1 MQETSESK
9 KMLLGEILIQRGVIT
24 KEQLDETLILQKEKK
39 GRLGEHLIKLKY
51 AKEKDILL
59 ALSQQ
64 TGIPF
69 QEKLTTTDV
78 LPEFIEKLS
87 INYAKKNHVLPL
99 KISDSHAVVAIS
111 DPLTIFVL
119 DDVSSLL
126 GMPVT
131 PVLVIPS
138 VLEDSINRV
147 YDRAQSSAEKMM
159 DDLEEEESLDIIA
172 HELEEPADLLES
184 TDEAPIIRLV
194 NSLLYQA
201 VKERASDIHIEPFER
216 DISVRFRIDGI
227 LHEIISPPKRF
238 QSSIISRVKIMAKL
252 NIAEKR
258 LPQDGKIRVK
268 IAGKDI
274 DIRISTVPTTF
285 GERVVMRLLDRTTV
299 LYGLNEIGLDK
310 DKLTT
315 IEKLLQRNDGIV
327 LLTGPTGS
335 GKTTTLYSFLNK
347 RNSPD
352 VNIITIE
359 DPVEYQLKGI
369 GQIMVNPKIDLT
381 FANGLRSILRQD
393 PDVIMVGEI
402 RDLETAEIAIHASL
416 TGHLVFSTLHTND
429 SAGAVTR
436 LIDMGIEPFLI
447 SSSLVAVI
455 AQRLLRVL
463 CPHCAE
469 EYVPDE
475 DELAKLY
482 AVTNGRKKIVVKR
495 ARGCNECMMTGYKGR
510 TGIYELLLID
520 DEIRSLIIKKT
531 DSNTIKSVAVKKG
544 MDTLKVDGIKKVL
557 NGVTTMEE
565 VLRVTQEEIS

>member
-1 MQETSESK
+1 MLKTSESK
-9 KMLLGEILIQRGVIT
+9 NMLLGEILVQRGVIT
-24 KEQLDETLILQKEKK
+24 KEQLDEALILQKEKR
-39 GRLGEHLIKLKY
+39 GRLGEQLIKLKY
-51 AKEKDILL
+51 AKEKDILM

-64 TGIPF
+64 SGIPF
-69 QEKLTTTDV
+69 QEKLTTADV
-78 LPEFIEKLS
+78 IPEFIEKLP

-119 DDVSSLL
+119 DDLSSLL
-126 GMPVT
+126 GMPVR
-131 PVLVIPS
+131 PVLVSPS

-201 VKERASDIHIEPFER
+201 VKERASDIHIEPFEK

-227 LHEIISPPKRF
+227 LHEIIRPPKRF

-258 LPQDGKIRVK
+258 LPQDGRIRVK

-299 LYGLNEIGLDK
+299 LFGLDEIGLDR
-310 DKLTT
+310 DKLATV
-315 IEKLLQRNDGIV
+315 EKLLQRNDGIILV
-327 LLTGPTGS
+327 TGPTGS
-335 GKTTTLYSFLNK
+335 GKTTTLYAFLNK
-347 RNSPD
+347 INSPD

-369 GQIMVNPKIDLT
+369 GQIMVNPKINLT

-429 SAGAVTR
+429 SAGAITR

-455 AQRLLRVL
+455 AQRLVRVL

-475 DELAKLY
+475 EELAKLY
-482 AVTNGRKKIVVKR
+482 AVNDGRKKVVVKK
-495 ARGCNECMMTGYKGR
+495 ARGCSECMMTGYKGR

-544 MDTLKVDGIKKVL
+544 MDILKVDGIKKVL
-557 NGVTTMEE
+557 KGITTMEE

>member
-1 MQETSESK
+1 MHDSLEPRR
-9 KMLLGEILIQRGVIT
+9 MRLGEILIKRGVIT
-24 KEQLDETLILQKEKK
+24 EEQLNEALNLQREKK

-51 AKEKDILL
+51 AKERDILV

-69 QEKLTTTDV
+69 QDKLSIDDIV
-78 LPEFIEKLS
+78 PEFIEKIS
-87 INYAKKNHVLPL
+87 INYAKKNHVLPV
-99 KISDSHAVVAIS
+99 KINDSCAIVAIS
-111 DPLTIFVL
+111 DPLDIFTL
-119 DDVSSLL
+119 DDVSHLL
-126 GMPVT
+126 GMPVS
-131 PVLVIPS
+131 PVLVSPAVI
-138 VLEDSINRV
+138 EDAINKV
-147 YDRAQSSAEKMM
+147 YDRTQSTAEKMM
-159 DDLEEEESLDIIA
+159 DDLEEEESLDVIA
-172 HELEEPADLLES
+172 HELEEPTDILEA

-201 VKERASDIHIEPFER
+201 VKERASDIHIEPFEK
-216 DISVRFRIDGI
+216 DLSVRFRVDGI
-227 LHEIISPPKRF
+227 LHEIIRPPKRF
-238 QSSIISRVKIMAKL
+238 QNSIISRVKIMAKL

-258 LPQDGKIRVK
+258 LPQDGRIRVK

-285 GERVVMRLLDRTTV
+285 GERVVMRLLDRSTV
-299 LYGLNEIGLDK
+299 LYGLNEIGLSPE
-310 DKLTT
+310 KLS
-315 IEKLLQRNDGIV
+315 IVEKLLQRNDGIILV
-327 LLTGPTGS
+327 TGPTGS
-335 GKTTTLYSFLNK
+335 GKTTTLYAFLNK
-347 RNSPD
+347 KNSPD
-352 VNIITIE
+352 INIITIE

-369 GQIMVNPKIDLT
+369 GQIQVNPKIDLT

-455 AQRLLRVL
+455 AQRLVRVL

-475 DELAKLY
+475 EELTKLY
-482 AVTNGRKKIVVKR
+482 AVSDSRKKIVVKR
-495 ARGCNECMMTGYKGR
+495 ARGCSECMNTGYKGR

-520 DEIRSLIIKKT
+520 DDIRSLIIKKT
-531 DSNTIKSVAVKKG
+531 DSNTIKSLAIKKG

-557 NGVTTMEE
+557 KGITTMEE
-565 VLRVTQEEIS
+565 VLRVTQEEIV

>member
-1 MQETSESK
+1 MQTTSELK
-9 KMLLGEILIQRGVIT
+9 KMLIGEILVQRGVIT
-24 KEQLDETLILQKEKK
+24 KEQLKEALDLQKEKK
-39 GRLGEHLIKLKY
+39 GRIGEQLVKLKY
-51 AKEKDILL
+51 AKEKDVLL

-69 QEKLTTTDV
+69 QEKLSIPDV
-78 LPEFIEKLS
+78 PTEFIEKIS
-87 INYAKKNHVLPL
+87 INYVKKNHILPV

-111 DPLTIFVL
+111 DPLTIFAL
-119 DDVSSLL
+119 DDVSALL
-126 GMPVT
+126 GMPVR
-131 PVLVIPS
+131 PVLVSPA

-201 VKERASDIHIEPFER
+201 VKERASDIHIEPFEK

-227 LHEIISPPKRF
+227 LHEIIRPPKRF
-238 QSSIISRVKIMAKL
+238 QNSIISRVKIMAKL

-258 LPQDGKIRVK
+258 LPQDGRIRVK

-299 LYGLNEIGLDK
+299 LFGLNEIGLTQ
-310 DKLTT
+310 DKLST
-315 IEKLLQRNDGIV
+315 IEKLLQRNDGIILV
-327 LLTGPTGS
+327 TGPTGS
-335 GKTTTLYSFLNK
+335 GKTTTLYAFLNQ

-455 AQRLLRVL
+455 AQRLVRVL

-475 DELAKLY
+475 EELAKLY

-544 MDTLKVDGIKKVL
+544 MDILKVDGIKKVL
-557 NGVTTMEE
+557 SGITTMEE
-565 VLRVTQEEIS
+565 VLRVTQEDIF

>member
-1 MQETSESK
+1 MYDSLEPRR
-9 KMLLGEILIQRGVIT
+9 MRLGEILIKRGVIT
-24 KEQLDETLILQKEKK
+24 EEQLNEALNLQREKK

-51 AKEKDILL
+51 AKERDILV

-69 QEKLTTTDV
+69 QDKLSIDDIV
-78 LPEFIEKLS
+78 PEFIEKIS
-87 INYAKKNHVLPL
+87 INYAKKNHVLPV
-99 KISDSHAVVAIS
+99 KINDSCAIVAIS
-111 DPLTIFVL
+111 DPLDIFTL
-119 DDVSSLL
+119 DDVSHLL
-126 GMPVT
+126 GMPVS
-131 PVLVIPS
+131 PVLVSPAVI
-138 VLEDSINRV
+138 EDAINKV
-147 YDRAQSSAEKMM
+147 YDRTQSTAEKMM
-159 DDLEEEESLDIIA
+159 DDLEEEESLDVIA
-172 HELEEPADLLES
+172 HELEEPTDILEA

-201 VKERASDIHIEPFER
+201 VKERASDIHIEPFEK
-216 DISVRFRIDGI
+216 DLSVRFRVDGI
-227 LHEIISPPKRF
+227 LHEIIRPPKRF
-238 QSSIISRVKIMAKL
+238 QNSIISRVKIMAKL

-258 LPQDGKIRVK
+258 LPQDGRIRVK

-285 GERVVMRLLDRTTV
+285 GERVVMRLLDRSTV
-299 LYGLNEIGLDK
+299 LYGLNEIGLSPE
-310 DKLTT
+310 KLS
-315 IEKLLQRNDGIV
+315 IVEKLLQRNDGIILV
-327 LLTGPTGS
+327 TGPTGS
-335 GKTTTLYSFLNK
+335 GKTTTLYAFLNK
-347 RNSPD
+347 KNSPD
-352 VNIITIE
+352 INIITIE

-369 GQIMVNPKIDLT
+369 GQIQVNPKIDLT

-455 AQRLLRVL
+455 AQRLVRVL

-475 DELAKLY
+475 EELTKLY
-482 AVTNGRKKIVVKR
+482 AVSDSRKKIVVKR
-495 ARGCNECMMTGYKGR
+495 ARGCSECMNTGYKGR

-520 DEIRSLIIKKT
+520 DDIRSLIIKKT
-531 DSNTIKSVAVKKG
+531 DSNTIKSLAIKKG

-557 NGVTTMEE
+557 KGITTMEE
-565 VLRVTQEEIS
+565 VLRVTQEEIV

>member
-1 MQETSESK
+1 MPEITESRG
-9 KMLLGEILIQRGVIT
+9 MLLGEILIKRNVIT
-24 KEQLDETLILQKEKK
+24 REQLEEALNLQKEKK
-39 GRLGEHLIKLKY
+39 GRLGEHLIRLKY
-51 AKEKDILL
+51 AKERDILM

-69 QEKLTTTDV
+69 QEKLSITDV
-78 LPEFIEKLS
+78 LPEFIEKLP

-99 KISDSHAVVAIS
+99 RVSDSHVVVAIS
-111 DPLTIFVL
+111 DPLRIFVL
-119 DDVSSLL
+119 DDVASLL
-126 GMPVT
+126 GMPVS
-131 PVLVIPS
+131 PVLVSPA

-147 YDRAQSSAEKMM
+147 YDRTQSSAEKMM

-172 HELEEPADLLES
+172 QELEEPTDLLES

-201 VKERASDIHIEPFER
+201 VKERASDIHIEPFEK

-227 LHEIISPPKRF
+227 LHEIIRPPKKF

-258 LPQDGKIRVK
+258 LPQDGRIRVK

-310 DKLTT
+310 EKLTT
-315 IEKLLQRNDGIV
+315 VEKLLQRNNGMILV
-327 LLTGPTGS
+327 TGPTGS
-335 GKTTTLYSFLNK
+335 GKTTTLYAFLNK

-369 GQIMVNPKIDLT
+369 GQIQVNPKIDLT

-393 PDVIMVGEI
+393 PDIIMVGEI

-429 SAGAVTR
+429 SAGAITR

-455 AQRLLRVL
+455 AQRLVRVL

-475 DELAKLY
+475 EELAKLY
-482 AVTNGRKKIVVKR
+482 PATNSRKKVVLKR
-495 ARGCNECMMTGYKGR
+495 ARGCSECMMTGYKGR
-510 TGIYELLLID
+510 TGIYELLLVD
-520 DEIRSLIIKKT
+520 DEIRSLITRKT
-531 DSNTIKSVAVKKG
+531 DSNTIKSVAIKKG
-544 MDTLKVDGIKKVL
+544 MDILKVDGMKKVL
-557 NGVTTMEE
+557 QGITTIEE
-565 VLRVTQEEIS
+565 VLRVTQEEIV

>member
-1 MQETSESK
+1 MR
-9 KMLLGEILIQRGVIT
+9 LGEILIKRGVIT
-24 KEQLDETLILQKEKK
+24 EEQLNEALNLQREKK

-51 AKEKDILL
+51 AKERDILV

-69 QEKLTTTDV
+69 QDKLSIDDIV
-78 LPEFIEKLS
+78 PEFIEKIS
-87 INYAKKNHVLPL
+87 INYAKKNHVLPV
-99 KISDSHAVVAIS
+99 KINDSCAIVAIS
-111 DPLTIFVL
+111 DPLDIFTL
-119 DDVSSLL
+119 DDVSHLL
-126 GMPVT
+126 GMPVS
-131 PVLVIPS
+131 PVLVSPAVI
-138 VLEDSINRV
+138 EDAINKV
-147 YDRAQSSAEKMM
+147 YDRTQSTAEKMM
-159 DDLEEEESLDIIA
+159 DDLEEESLDVIA
-172 HELEEPADLLES
+172 HELEEPTDILEA

-201 VKERASDIHIEPFER
+201 VKERASDIHIEPFEK
-216 DISVRFRIDGI
+216 DLSVRFRVDGI
-227 LHEIISPPKRF
+227 LHEIIRPPKRF

-258 LPQDGKIRVK
+258 LPQDGRIRVK

-285 GERVVMRLLDRTTV
+285 GERVVMRLLDRSTV
-299 LYGLNEIGLDK
+299 LYGLNEIGLSPE
-310 DKLTT
+310 KLS
-315 IEKLLQRNDGIV
+315 IVEKLLQRNDGIILV
-327 LLTGPTGS
+327 TGPTGS
-335 GKTTTLYSFLNK
+335 GKTTTLYAFLNK
-347 RNSPD
+347 KNSPD
-352 VNIITIE
+352 INIITIE

-369 GQIMVNPKIDLT
+369 GQIQVNPKIDLT

-455 AQRLLRVL
+455 AQRLVRVL

-475 DELAKLY
+475 EELTKLY
-482 AVTNGRKKIVVKR
+482 AVSDSRKKIVVKR
-495 ARGCNECMMTGYKGR
+495 ARGCSECMNTGYKGR

-520 DEIRSLIIKKT
+520 DDIRSLIIKKT
-531 DSNTIKSVAVKKG
+531 DSNTIKSLAIKKG

-557 NGVTTMEE
+557 KGITTMEE
-565 VLRVTQEEIS
+565 VLRVTQEEIV